1 MAKKGAMPTYDT
13 IDAYIASQKPEAQTL
28 LASLRALVKEV
39 VPEAIELAH
48 YKVPSFKLVAEN
60 KEQHQLMVVAY
71 AKAVSFYPHESCVNH
86 FKSEL
91 EGFELGKG
99 TVKFPFGKDLPID
112 LIKQMIAFRQKELL
126 MELEAS

>member
-1 MAKKGAMPTYDT
+1 MAKKGAMPTYET
-13 IDAYIASQKPEAQTL
+13 IDAYIANQKPEAQTL

-39 VPEAIELAH
+39 VPEAIEMAN

-71 AKAVSFYPHESCVNH
+71 AKCVSFYPHENCLNH

-91 EGFELGKG
+91 DGFELGKG
-99 TVKFPFGKDLPID
+99 TVKFPYGKDLPIE
-112 LIKQMIAFRQKELL
+112 LIKQMIAFRQKELMTAL
-126 MELEAS
+126 